1 MTNCGVIYATG
12 DPAKPATRCSKRAER
27 GKGSPCKEHRRHL
40 ELLNEPG
47 REAIKARYEVLVRAF
62 QAHEDATKAA
72 GKDPRAAL
80 RVTDTRAE
88 LRRAARGRDA

>member
-1 MTNCGVIYATG
+1 VSNCGVVYATG
-12 DPAKPATRCSKRAER
+12 DPSKPAARCSKRADK

-62 QAHEDATKAA
+62 EAHEQALAAA

-80 RVTDTRAE
+80 RVTDTRAD
-88 LRRAARGRDA
+88 LRRAVRGRDS